1 MGSVQVRSILC
12 VPQRFAEPAKGIL
25 GDSSGS
31 LALELAQRGQ
41 GCFIIVWMGLQV
53 GVLRSAL
60 AQASPF
66 HCSTLGLLP
75 LWRLIT
81 GEGEDGA
88 PQSQKQHFLFSNV
101 N

>member
-1 MGSVQVRSILC
+1 MCRMVRSTFR
-12 VPQRFAEPAKGIL
+12 VPQRFAEPAEGIC
-25 GDSSGS
+25 GGRPD
-31 LALELAQRGQ
+31 LELAQGDQ
-41 GCFIIVWMGLQV
+41 GYTVIGWMEPQV

-60 AQASPF
+60 AQASSF

-75 LWRLIT
+75 LCRLVT

-88 PQSQKQHFLFSNV
+88 PQSQKQHFLFSKV